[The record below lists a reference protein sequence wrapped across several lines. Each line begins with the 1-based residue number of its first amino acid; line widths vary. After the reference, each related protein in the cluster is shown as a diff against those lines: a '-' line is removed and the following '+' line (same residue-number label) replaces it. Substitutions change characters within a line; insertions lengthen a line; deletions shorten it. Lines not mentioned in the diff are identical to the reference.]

1 MVSEHG
7 ALPYGAVVLKHG
19 ALPYG
24 AVVVDL
30 QNA

>member
-7 ALPYGAVVLKHG
+7 ALPYGAMLLKHG

-30 QNA
+30 KNN